1 MLSPQRLS
9 SKKRP
14 NFSLPPAPVG
24 VVTFLFNNDEMK
36 LLLQINYFIK
46 GSNVQES
53 SDFKS
58 KLISQNSQQQKDNQT
73 RLSLES
79 ACVSRYQAP
88 MRIVTKGIYQPRF
101 KQLHC
106 KCLIFSSHCQ
116 IAAFTLLLFISL
128 NTRMPK
134 AFIYCSSP
142 LSHLFLDLFLLRYKL
157 ALYSFLYNSM

>member
-1 MLSPQRLS
+1 MLSPQWLS

-53 SDFKS
+53 SDYKS
-58 KLISQNSQQQKDNQT
+58 KLISQNSQEQKDNQT

-88 MRIVTKGIYQPRF
+88 MRIVTKGIYQPRS

-106 KCLIFSSHCQ
+106 KCLLFSSPLS
-116 IAAFTLLLFISL
+116 AAFTLLLFISL